1 MFSGHKGYGLLFALL
16 CILFSAGVW
25 AADELESL
33 RKSAQDIKT
42 LSADFIQEKHL
53 RIMARP
59 VISRGRLYYKSPRF
73 IRWEYLAPVKH
84 VMLLNKDGA
93 SVYIWSE
100 GNWVPDKA
108 QGAARTLV
116 LDEINRWIT
125 GRFNE
130 STSFS
135 HTYMPGPPPIV
146 ILKPGEEVKRFIE
159 QITVRFFKASA
170 LVDRVEITE
179 DRGNRT
185 AINFKNV
192 QLNAQL
198 EESLFEKP

>member
-1 MFSGHKGYGLLFALL
+1 MSAGHKGYGLLFALL
-16 CILFSAGVW
+16 CILLTEGVW
-25 AADELESL
+25 AADDLEAL
-33 RKSAQDIKT
+33 RKSSHNINM
-42 LSADFIQEKHL
+42 LSAEFIQEKHL
-53 RIMARP
+53 RIMAKP
-59 VISRGRLYYKSPRF
+59 IVSRGRFYYKSPRF

-84 VMLLNKDGA
+84 VMLMNKNGA

-100 GNWVPDKA
+100 GNWVPDKT

-130 STSFS
+130 STAFS
-135 HTYMPGPPPIV
+135 HTYKPGPPPFV
-146 ILKPGEEVKRFIE
+146 ILKPKEELKRFIE
-159 QITVRFFKASA
+159 QITVRFPNASSLA
-170 LVDRVEITE
+170 DRVEITE

-185 AINFKNV
+185 DINFRHV
-192 QLNAQL
+192 QLNTEI